1 MSRPVRC
8 RRCGAVFILAR
19 HAVRSRWWRLCP
31 RCRGPL
37 PPTGGV
43 PVPDGNDV
51 RPWTKEAA

>member
-8 RRCGAVFILAR
+8 RRCGAVFIPDR
-19 HAVRSRWWRLCP
+19 HAVLPRWWRLCP

-43 PVPDGNDV
+43 PAADGGRLFPCPPV
-51 RPWTKEAA
+51 AA